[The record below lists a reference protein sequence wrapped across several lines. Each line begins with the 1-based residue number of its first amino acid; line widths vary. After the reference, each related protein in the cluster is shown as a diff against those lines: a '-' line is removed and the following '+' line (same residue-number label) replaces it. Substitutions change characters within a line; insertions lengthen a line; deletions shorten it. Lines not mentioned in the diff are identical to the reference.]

1 MNNTLKSF
9 TNILYINRFGLLV
22 FGCLSLVTAIVLAT
36 VPSIT
41 APPKQTDQIKITTKL
56 SQTKLVKGDI
66 NTVYLDVNI
75 KPPSIDVKQ
84 SAQRASDLIVVLD
97 SSGSMS
103 EANKMSFAKEAIHDL
118 LSRLN
123 DNDRFALV
131 SFADEAIIHSPLVA
145 VNSDQRA
152 QLNAMVNNIQANGGT
167 NMSEGLN
174 SAVRLLAD
182 KRQTSATKI
191 LLLSDGHANQGVTDL
206 SGLSQIVAQLT
217 LKESVL
223 SSIGMGLDFN
233 EILMSSLADYGMGNY
248 AYLENLSGLGEIF
261 ARNLNA
267 TRAIFAAN
275 STMTVTVADGV
286 DLIDAAGYPI
296 SKDGANTY
304 SVTTGQLLGNS
315 DKKFVMTF
323 NVKAQTT
330 GDLSLGKMH
339 LSYQV
344 QGENLQQAIA
354 QQQLT
359 LAAVEP
365 ERRQESVA
373 SIDRDVYQQSW
384 IKNNLGL
391 MQKKLSHWVREG
403 NKDKAD
409 QVINEYR
416 QEVAKAEK
424 QAAMPLASPELDEK
438 ISAMKSSVADA
449 FNGNR
454 ADQEIKRK
462 RAAKSL
468 QIGSIKE
475 QRAED
480 HK

>member
-1 MNNTLKSF
+1 M
-9 TNILYINRFGLLV
+9 
-22 FGCLSLVTAIVLAT
+22 
-36 VPSIT
+36 
-41 APPKQTDQIKITTKL
+41 
-56 SQTKLVKGDI
+56 
-66 NTVYLDVNI
+66 
-75 KPPSIDVKQ
+75 
-84 SAQRASDLIVVLD
+84 
-97 SSGSMS
+97 
-103 EANKMSFAKEAIHDL
+103 
-118 LSRLN
+118 
-123 DNDRFALV
+123 
-131 SFADEAIIHSPLVA
+131 
-145 VNSDQRA
+145 
-152 QLNAMVNNIQANGGT
+152 
-167 NMSEGLN
+167 
-174 SAVRLLAD
+174 
-182 KRQTSATKI
+182 
-191 LLLSDGHANQGVTDL
+191 
-206 SGLSQIVAQLT
+206 
-217 LKESVL
+217 